1 MIGLFVTRVSG
12 SAHGGGLGDLM
23 MEQTRSISFP
33 ECCLGTNSFEFYS
46 ERISHDH
53 HI

>member
-1 MIGLFVTRVSG
+1 ME
-12 SAHGGGLGDLM
+12 GGLEDLM

-33 ECCLGTNSFEFYS
+33 ECCSGTNPLKFYP

-53 HI
+53 YI